1 MYQIVHGEFSH
12 YPVFFGNTPCSV
24 SRSLHQPDRAGLF
37 GGRMCS
43 ESNCDQR
50 ELCHQ
55 HHRVPTL
62 EEVAVA
68 CAQMDIS
75 RDRIM
80 FHPDMI
86 EISGNISTQSLV
98 YLRNNL
104 RFPVISGVV
113 EYVGGHNWAN
123 VTDDVKVTEVEWRPD
138 DVR

>member
-1 MYQIVHGEFSH
+1 
-12 YPVFFGNTPCSV
+12 
-24 SRSLHQPDRAGLF
+24 
-37 GGRMCS
+37 
-43 ESNCDQR
+43 
-50 ELCHQ
+50 
-55 HHRVPTL
+55 
-62 EEVAVA
+62 
-68 CAQMDIS
+68 
-75 RDRIM
+75 M

-86 EISGNISTQSLV
+86 EISGNINTQSLV